1 MTKNFFEF
9 ACVGVR
15 AGVGVAGVDEGPNLE
30 NIVTVSLIPNG
41 RPVPLHWQ
49 SQSWENHA
57 IWSGSILISIFP
69 LTSISTQNINLY
81 RLFCFFVSFV
91 SLFLQMFF

>member
-30 NIVTVSLIPNG
+30 NIVTVSNG

-49 SQSWENHA
+49 SQS
-57 IWSGSILISIFP
+57 
-69 LTSISTQNINLY
+69 
-81 RLFCFFVSFV
+81 
-91 SLFLQMFF
+91 

>member
-49 SQSWENHA
+49 SQS
-57 IWSGSILISIFP
+57 
-69 LTSISTQNINLY
+69 
-81 RLFCFFVSFV
+81 
-91 SLFLQMFF
+91 